1 MEEID
6 LKELFVMFW
15 NKKLQIILIILIF
28 MVIGIIYSVGFVTPM
43 YSSSTTLVLA
53 GTANSTDQNQTAET
67 ITTADLTINSKLVS
81 TYSVLVKSENILGQV
96 ISNLG
101 INVDAEQLKK
111 NVEVT
116 SVEDTE
122 LIEITVSNE
131 NAEYA
136 ARIANE
142 IANVFKEKIAGDV
155 YNINNVHIWDE
166 AKIATSPS
174 NVNHLKDIV
183 IFAFIGAVVAVMYVL
198 IANMLDTTVKT
209 QEEIEK
215 SIKIPVL
222 ASIPMYDMEME
233 KLKKKGRGGRR

>member
-15 NKKLQIILIILIF
+15 NKKIQIILMILIF

-53 GTANSTDQNQTAET
+53 GTTNSTDQNQPAEA

-131 NAEYA
+131 NADYA
-136 ARIANE
+136 AKIANE

-155 YNINNVHIWDE
+155 YNINNVYIWDD
-166 AKIATSPS
+166 AKIATEPS

-183 IFAFIGAVVAVMYVL
+183 VFAFIGAVVAVMYVI

-233 KLKKKGRGGRR
+233 KLKKKGKGGRR

>member
-6 LKELFVMFW
+6 LKQLFEMFW
-15 NKKLQIILIILIF
+15 NKKAQIILIILIF
-28 MVIGIIYSVGFVTPM
+28 MVIGVIYSVGFVTPM

-53 GTANSTDQNQTAET
+53 GTASSTEEQSTNT
-67 ITTADLTINSKLVS
+67 ITTADLTINSKLVA
-81 TYSVLVKSENILGQV
+81 TYSELVKSKNILGQV

-101 INVDAEQLKK
+101 INVNEEQLRQ
-111 NVEVT
+111 NVQVT

-136 ARIANE
+136 AKIANE
-142 IANVFKEKIAGDV
+142 IAKVFEEKIAKEI
-155 YNINNVHIWDE
+155 YNINNVHIVDE
-166 AKIATSPS
+166 ATVSANPS

-183 IFAFIGAVVAVMYVL
+183 IFAFIGVVVAGMYVL
-198 IANMLDTTVKT
+198 ITNMLDTTVKT
-209 QEEIEK
+209 QEDIEK
-215 SIKIPVL
+215 EIKIPVL

-233 KLKKKGRGGRR
+233 GGRR

>member
-6 LKELFVMFW
+6 LKELFEIFW
-15 NKKLQIILIILIF
+15 HKKAQIILIILIF
-28 MVIGIIYSVGFVTPM
+28 MVIGVIYSVGFVTPM

-53 GTANSTDQNQTAET
+53 GTASSTEEQSQNT
-67 ITTADLTINSKLVS
+67 ITTADLSINSQLVS
-81 TYSVLVKSENILGQV
+81 TYSELVKSNNILGQV

-101 INVDAEQLKK
+101 INIDAEELRQ
-111 NVEVT
+111 NVQVT

-131 NAEYA
+131 NPEYA

-142 IANVFKEKIAGDV
+142 IASVFEEKIAKEI
-155 YNINNVHIWDE
+155 YNINNVHIVDE
-166 AKIATSPS
+166 AVAETEPS
-174 NVNHLKDIV
+174 NVNHAKDIV
-183 IFAFIGAVVAVMYVL
+183 IFAFIGVVVAVMYVL

-209 QEEIEK
+209 QEDIEK

-222 ASIPMYDMEME
+222 ASIPMYDMDME
-233 KLKKKGRGGRR
+233 KLKKRKGGRR

>member
-6 LKELFVMFW
+6 LKELFEIFW
-15 NKKLQIILIILIF
+15 HKKVQIILIILIF
-28 MVIGIIYSVGFVTPM
+28 MVIGVIYSVGFVTPM

-53 GTANSTDQNQTAET
+53 GTASSTEEQSQNT
-67 ITTADLTINSKLVS
+67 ITTADLTINSKLVA
-81 TYSVLVKSENILGQV
+81 TYSELVKSNNILGQV

-101 INVDAEQLKK
+101 INIDAGQLRK
-111 NVEVT
+111 NVQVT

-131 NAEYA
+131 NPEYA
-136 ARIANE
+136 AKIANE
-142 IANVFKEKIAGDV
+142 IAKVFEERIAKEI
-155 YNINNVHIWDE
+155 YNINNVHIVDE
-166 AKIATSPS
+166 ATVSTNPS
-174 NVNHLKDIV
+174 NVNHVKDIV

-209 QEEIEK
+209 QEDIEK

-233 KLKKKGRGGRR
+233 KLKKKGKGGRR

>member
-6 LKELFVMFW
+6 LKELFEIFW
-15 NKKLQIILIILIF
+15 HKKVQIILIVLIF
-28 MVIGIIYSVGFVTPM
+28 MVIGVIYSVGFVTPM

-53 GTANSTDQNQTAET
+53 GTASSTEEQSQNT
-67 ITTADLTINSKLVS
+67 ITTADLSINSQLVS
-81 TYSVLVKSENILGQV
+81 TYSELVKSNNILGQV

-101 INVDAEQLKK
+101 INIDAEDLRK

-131 NAEYA
+131 NPEYA

-142 IANVFKEKIAGDV
+142 IASVFEEKIAKEI
-155 YNINNVHIWDE
+155 YNINNVHIVDE
-166 AKIATSPS
+166 ATVSANPS

-183 IFAFIGAVVAVMYVL
+183 IFAFIGVVVASMYIL

-209 QEEIEK
+209 QEDIEK
-215 SIKIPVL
+215 EIKIPVL

>member
-15 NKKLQIILIILIF
+15 NKKIQIILMILIF

-53 GTANSTDQNQTAET
+53 GTTNSTDQNQPAEA

-131 NAEYA
+131 NADYA
-136 ARIANE
+136 AKIANE

-155 YNINNVHIWDE
+155 YNINNVYIWDE
-166 AKIATSPS
+166 AKIATEPS

-183 IFAFIGAVVAVMYVL
+183 VFAFIGAVVAVMYVI

-233 KLKKKGRGGRR
+233 KLKKKGKGGRR

>member
-6 LKELFVMFW
+6 LKELFQIFW
-15 NKKLQIILIILIF
+15 NKKVQIVLIVLIF
-28 MVIGIIYSVGFVTPM
+28 MVIGVIYSVGFVTPM

-53 GTANSTDQNQTAET
+53 GTASSTDENQTADT
-67 ITTADLTINSKLVS
+67 ITTADLSINSQLVS
-81 TYSVLVKSENILGQV
+81 TYSELVKSKNILGQV

-101 INVDAEQLKK
+101 ISIDEEELRE

-142 IANVFKEKIAGDV
+142 IANVFEERIAKEI
-155 YNINNVHIWDE
+155 YNINNVHIVDE
-166 AKIATSPS
+166 ATVSEAPS
-174 NVNHLKDIV
+174 NVNHLKDVV
-183 IFAFIGAVVAVMYVL
+183 IFAFIGAVIAVMYVL

-209 QEEIEK
+209 QEDIEK
-215 SIKIPVL
+215 GIKIPVL
-222 ASIPMYDMEME
+222 ASIPMYDMDME
-233 KLKKKGRGGRR
+233 KLKKRKGGRR

>member
-6 LKELFVMFW
+6 LKELFEIFW
-15 NKKLQIILIILIF
+15 HKKAQIILIVLIF
-28 MVIGIIYSVGFVTPM
+28 MVIGVIYSVGFVTPM

-53 GTANSTDQNQTAET
+53 GTASSTEEQSQNT
-67 ITTADLTINSKLVS
+67 ITTADLSINSQLVS
-81 TYSVLVKSENILGQV
+81 TYSELVKSNNILGQV

-101 INVDAEQLKK
+101 INIDAEELRQ
-111 NVEVT
+111 NVQVT

-131 NAEYA
+131 NPEYA

-142 IANVFKEKIAGDV
+142 IASVFEEKIAKEI
-155 YNINNVHIWDE
+155 YNINNVHIVDE
-166 AKIATSPS
+166 AVAETEPS
-174 NVNHLKDIV
+174 NVNHAKDIV
-183 IFAFIGAVVAVMYVL
+183 IFAFIGVVVAVMYVL

-209 QEEIEK
+209 QEDIEK

-222 ASIPMYDMEME
+222 ASIPLYDMDME
-233 KLKKKGRGGRR
+233 KLKKRKGGRR

>member
-6 LKELFVMFW
+6 LKELFEIFW
-15 NKKLQIILIILIF
+15 HKKAQIILIILIF
-28 MVIGIIYSVGFVTPM
+28 MVIGVIYSVGFVTPM

-53 GTANSTDQNQTAET
+53 GTASSTEEQSQNT
-67 ITTADLTINSKLVS
+67 ITTADLTINSQLVS
-81 TYSVLVKSENILGQV
+81 TYSELVKSNNILGQV

-101 INVDAEQLKK
+101 INIDAEELRK
-111 NVEVT
+111 NIEVT

-131 NAEYA
+131 NPEYA

-142 IANVFKEKIAGDV
+142 IASVFEEKIAKEI
-155 YNINNVHIWDE
+155 YNINNVHIVDE
-166 AKIATSPS
+166 AVIEAEPS
-174 NVNHLKDIV
+174 NVNHVKDIV

-209 QEEIEK
+209 QEDIEK

-233 KLKKKGRGGRR
+233 KLKKKGKGGRR

>member
-6 LKELFVMFW
+6 LKELFEIFW
-15 NKKLQIILIILIF
+15 HKKAQIILIVLIF
-28 MVIGIIYSVGFVTPM
+28 MVIGVIYSVGFVTPM

-53 GTANSTDQNQTAET
+53 GTASSTEEQSQNT
-67 ITTADLTINSKLVS
+67 ITTADLSINSQLVS
-81 TYSVLVKSENILGQV
+81 TYSELVKSNNILGQV

-101 INVDAEQLKK
+101 INIDAEELRQ
-111 NVEVT
+111 NVQVT

-131 NAEYA
+131 NPEYA

-142 IANVFKEKIAGDV
+142 IASVFEEKIAKEI
-155 YNINNVHIWDE
+155 YNINNVHIVDE
-166 AKIATSPS
+166 AVAETEPS
-174 NVNHLKDIV
+174 NVNHAKDIV
-183 IFAFIGAVVAVMYVL
+183 IFAFIGVVVAVMYVL

-209 QEEIEK
+209 QEDIEK

-222 ASIPMYDMEME
+222 ASIPMYDMDME
-233 KLKKKGRGGRR
+233 KLKKRKGGRR